1 MKCITHYVGQID
13 RQTECTHKKVLQQNR
28 KLESENGY
36 TEGESNRINGREIE
50 RAKQTS
56 QWKDKNKLSSSETSQ
71 VAFYLDA
78 D

>member
-1 MKCITHYVGQID
+1 MHYTLCRLD
-13 RQTECTHKKVLQQNR
+13 RQTDRVHTKKVLQQNR

-56 QWKDKNKLSSSETSQ
+56 QWKDKNKLSSSETSH